1 MKRYVFSAF
10 LIAITTFGQ
19 TPTNPAAQ
27 AARHWRQQHERAIMD
42 EFVGLLAIPNIAADH
57 ANIQRNAEAIAQM
70 MEKRGIAAKLV
81 SVPGGN
87 PIVFGEIKT
96 PGATRTI
103 VLYAHYDGQPLDPKE
118 WATPPFTPSLRD
130 KQIERDGQV
139 IPLPAAGQPFDPEW
153 RMYARGAADDKAPII
168 AMMTAVDAI
177 RASGI
182 KTKSNIKFAFEGEEE
197 AGSPN
202 LEKTLAANKEL
213 FSGDLWLMCD
223 GPVHQTRRQLIAF
236 GARGAIRVDVTV
248 YGARGE
254 LHSGH
259 YGNWAPNPALLL
271 ARLLVSMKDENGHVL
286 VDHFYDDIAPLSD
299 IEKRAIAE
307 APDIDADLMREFW
320 LGSTEGGGKKLT
332 ELITLP
338 SLNIRG
344 MASSRIGSQASNV
357 IPATAAAT
365 MDIRLVKGMD
375 PRTTAERVIEHIR
388 KQGFF
393 VVDQEPTREMRLSHA
408 KVAMVVAGR
417 YEAATRTSMDLPIS
431 QEVIRVV
438 ESARGPSVKL
448 PNMGGGLPL
457 TSVERPLGT
466 RTIVIPIGN
475 HDNNQHSYNENLRLQ
490 NLWDGIELMSAL
502 ITM

>member
-393 VVDQEPTREMRLSHA
+393 VVDQEPTREMRLSHP